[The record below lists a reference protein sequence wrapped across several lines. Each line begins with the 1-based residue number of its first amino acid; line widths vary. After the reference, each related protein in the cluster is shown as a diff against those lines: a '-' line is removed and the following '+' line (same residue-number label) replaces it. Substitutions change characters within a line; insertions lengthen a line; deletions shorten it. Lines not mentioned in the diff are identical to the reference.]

1 MFISEFSIRRPVTA
15 TMMTVLL
22 LVFGIIGLQRLG
34 VDLFPDIEFPMITV
48 STIWEN
54 SRPEEVDN
62 NITDELEDAIGEA
75 SDIKH
80 IASMNMEGTSF
91 IVVNFELSR
100 DIDLAS
106 QEVQEKVSSK
116 LGELPHGAEKPIIDR
131 IDINAQPTV
140 WFCLYGR
147 YPIEVLTAYAKDV
160 IRPLFQKLHGTGEV
174 PLRGARE
181 HEVRIW
187 LNRDKLTAHDITVAE
202 VISALKKRHIEIPGG
217 KVESPQKEFLVRTM
231 AEFQTPEAFNRMT
244 VVYRKGKAIKLK
256 DLGYAESGREDNRSI
271 ARFTNSQGKRY
282 KGVGLGITPRSG
294 ENKVA
299 VARLAKAEMIKIR
312 EMLPPGMHIE
322 LTSDSSKFI
331 EDSINEVEYHLII
344 GGIMAAL
351 SIYFFL
357 QSISTT
363 LIAAIAIPTS
373 IIATFSMMY
382 FFGFTMNNMSMLGL
396 TMAVGLVVDDAIV
409 MVENIY
415 RHRKMGKGALQAAL
429 DGSRE
434 IGFAVISITLA
445 LLGVFLPVTFM
456 GGIVGKFFLEFA
468 ATVATAI
475 AFSAFIAL
483 TLIPML
489 SSRFLRISE
498 NKIRILHLFDAMM
511 ERVSKYYQQLIGA
524 SLRNKPIVIVLA
536 LLSFFGGIWLLT
548 LTGINF
554 ISDDDESKF
563 LVRLEAPLEYSL
575 EKTDSAVAKVESILK
590 TSPEVAKFFSITGF
604 SGEGDMPQSNK
615 ALIFV
620 TLVEHSQRDKPQKEI
635 MSELR
640 KKMNKIPDLQVVVSM
655 ESILGTS
662 SKDADIQFVI
672 KGPDLKVLDRVSHEL
687 ISQLKKTPGFIDLD
701 RDLELGKPEIQVS
714 INRELC
720 DDLGVQI
727 SDVAYTL
734 GALIGGE
741 NAVDFK
747 KEGKSYDV
755 RVRLV
760 ENERSKPHDLERLRV
775 RTDKGELVELKN
787 FVTIKNSFGPSVIN
801 RLDRQ
806 RSVTIFSNLE
816 GKVLGDAMPE
826 MEKIVQELL
835 PAGYS
840 TIYMGRTEAFQ
851 ETGYYITF
859 AFLLAVLL
867 TYMVLASQFESF
879 VHPLTIMTALPLSFV
894 GAFGLLYLTG
904 NAFDLFGMIGLVLL
918 VGMVTKN
925 SILLIEFTNQKRAQG
940 QEITQALIEAG
951 SIRLRPILMT
961 AISTIAG
968 ILPVALGLGIGSERR
983 QPMALVVA
991 GGMLSSTVLTLIV
1004 IPVIYVYLDKFANLS
1019 VFNFIKR
1026 KTLADFSE

>member
-15 TMMTVLL
+15 TMLTVFL

-357 QSISTT
+357 QSISAT

-415 RHRKMGKGALQAAL
+415 RHRKMGKSALQAAL

-511 ERVSKYYQQLIGA
+511 ERVSKYYQKLIRA
-524 SLRNKPIVIVLA
+524 SLSHKPIVIVLA
-536 LLSFFGGIWLLT
+536 LLSFFGGIWLLF

-563 LVRLEAPLEYSL
+563 LIRLEAPLEYSL
-575 EKTDSAVAKVESILK
+575 KKTDSSVEKIESILK

-615 ALIFV
+615 AMIFV
-620 TLVEHSQRDKPQKEI
+620 TLLDHSQRDKPQKVI

-640 KKMNKIPDLQVVVSM
+640 KKMNRIPDLQVVVSM

-787 FVTIKNSFGPSVIN
+787 FVTLKNSFGPSVIN

-806 RSVTIFSNLE
+806 RSVTIFCNLE
-816 GKVLGDAMPE
+816 DKVLGDAMPE
-826 MEKIVQELL
+826 MEQIAQELL
-835 PAGYS
+835 PPGYS
-840 TIYMGRTEAFQ
+840 TIYMGRSEAFQ
-851 ETGYYITF
+851 ETGYYISF
-859 AFLLAVLL
+859 AFILAVLL

-940 QEITQALIEAG
+940 KEITQALIEAG

-1004 IPVIYVYLDKFANLS
+1004 IPVIYVYLDKFANFP

-1026 KTLADFSE
+1026 KTLAEFSE